1 MPRDTKTSN
10 GNYIVAEKFFCFIKT
25 FMDKKIKVT
34 KWVYLENI
42 LQTKVLRE
50 KKKI

>member
-10 GNYIVAEKFFCFIKT
+10 GNYIVAEKIFCFIKT
-25 FMDKKIKVT
+25 FMDIKIKVT

-42 LQTKVLRE
+42 SQTIDL
-50 KKKI
+50 KIKIN